1 MPFITRLPS
10 SSIAITVR
18 RANQPSG
25 ISMIRTS
32 ILALSLLLAAGPAQA
47 QASDSRLKKI
57 AATKTITIAY
67 RADATPFSFTDQ
79 TKQVGGFSIDLC
91 KRVANLIE
99 SQIKVQGLQV
109 KWQQVTTQNRFD
121 AVAKGQADME
131 CGSSTVTL
139 SRLKQVDFSSYI
151 FIETTGVLVKAA
163 SGVRSLSDLS
173 GKNIAVVAGTTNERA
188 VNTQLKQRK
197 LSATVTPFK
206 NRDEAF
212 AALEAGKADAFA
224 SDKLLL
230 LGVASKAKDQKSLA
244 LLGDDLSF
252 EPYGIVLPR
261 GDADFRLAVN
271 TALSQLYGSGEITEI
286 FNRWFG
292 MFGDPGPITKIMY
305 LLGTIPE

>member
-1 MPFITRLPS
+1 
-10 SSIAITVR
+10 
-18 RANQPSG
+18 
-25 ISMIRTS
+25 MIRTS
-32 ILALSLLLAAGPAQA
+32 LLALSLLLAAGTVQS
-47 QASDSRLKKI
+47 QGVEGRLKKI

-67 RADATPFSFTDQ
+67 RADATPFSFTDEA
-79 TKQVGGFSIDLC
+79 KQVGGFSIDLC
-91 KRVANLIE
+91 KRVVNLIE
-99 SQIKVQGLQV
+99 GQLKLQGLQV
-109 KWQQVTTQNRFD
+109 KWHPVTTQSRFD

-151 FIETTGVLVKAA
+151 FVESTGLLVKAA
-163 SGVRSLSDLS
+163 TGARALSDLS
-173 GKNIAVVAGTTNERA
+173 GKKIAVVAGTTNERA
-188 VNTQLKQRK
+188 VNTQLTQRK
-197 LSATVTPFK
+197 LNATVVPFK

-212 AALEAGKADAFA
+212 AALEEGKVDAFA

-244 LLGDDLSF
+244 ILADELSF

-271 TALSQLYGSGEITEI
+271 SALSQIYGSGEITEI

-292 MFGDPGPITKIMY
+292 MFGNPGAVTKIMY

>member
-1 MPFITRLPS
+1 
-10 SSIAITVR
+10 
-18 RANQPSG
+18 
-25 ISMIRTS
+25 MIRPS
-32 ILALSLLLAAGPAQA
+32 LLALSLLLAAGTVQS
-47 QASDSRLKKI
+47 QGLEGRLKKI
-57 AATKTITIAY
+57 AATRTITIAY
-67 RADATPFSFTDQ
+67 RADATPFSFTDE

-91 KRVANLIE
+91 KRVVNLIE
-99 SQIKVQGLQV
+99 AQLKLQGLQV
-109 KWQQVTTQNRFD
+109 KWHPVTTQSRFD

-151 FIETTGVLVKAA
+151 FVESTGLLVKVATGA
-163 SGVRSLSDLS
+163 RALSDLS
-173 GKNIAVVAGTTNERA
+173 GKKIAVVAGTTNERA
-188 VNTQLKQRK
+188 VNTQLTQRK
-197 LSATVTPFK
+197 LNATVVPFK

-212 AALEAGKADAFA
+212 AALEEGKVDAFA

-244 LLGDDLSF
+244 ILADELSF

-271 TALSQLYGSGEITEI
+271 TALSQVYGSGEISEI

-292 MFGDPGPITKIMY
+292 MFGNPSAVTRIMY